1 MSDPGLRG
9 VFGTSRGTMGGTV
22 APCGCARAGSLCRSR
37 FILLLVVTL
46 WSVFA
51 VDAQTGP
58 FWRFLAGKCFGS
70 DERCGWRNLGYVMR
84 SENDSGECTR
94 FGCAYAPVFEF
105 TWFCGQGD
113 CDPELGGPP
122 S

>member
-1 MSDPGLRG
+1 VKTFSAARTKYEY
-9 VFGTSRGTMGGTV
+9 TSCRNMGGTF
-22 APCGCARAGSLCRSR
+22 APRGCSRAESR
-37 FILLLVVTL
+37 FILLLVVAFL
-46 WSVFA
+46 SVSA

-58 FWRFLAGKCFGS
+58 FFRFLAGKCFGS
-70 DERCGWRNLGYVMR
+70 DERCGWLNLGYVMR
-84 SENDSGECTR
+84 SENNNGDCTR